1 MSSFMKSFASSV
13 QRCRRGPAV
22 WLFPLIAG
30 FALSGP
36 LLAQNAAPSPPDAG
50 AAATDSGNG
59 SGRVRRGNFSP
70 EAVMAAAKEQFGVT
84 DDAEWGL
91 ISARIT
97 AVMDLRRSTGG
108 FGGAILRMGGAG
120 GGFRGNGGGRTANP
134 ELDAL
139 RTAVTDK
146 MPDAEIK
153 ARLDHYREVRKDNEA
168 KLAKAQEDLR
178 AVLTVRQ
185 EAIAVMYGLL
195 P

>member
-1 MSSFMKSFASSV
+1 LAVGF
-13 QRCRRGPAV
+13 GPLVA
-22 WLFPLIAG
+22 A
-30 FALSGP
+30 FALSGS
-36 LLAQNAAPSPPDAG
+36 LLAQDAAPPPADAG
-50 AAATDSGNG
+50 PASADTGNAN
-59 SGRVRRGNFSP
+59 GRGRRGNFSP
-70 EAVMAAAKEQFGVT
+70 EAAMAAAKEQFGVT
-84 DDAEWGL
+84 DDAEWSL
-91 ISARIT
+91 ISARIM

-108 FGGAILRMGGAG
+108 FGGGFLRMGGGG

-185 EAIAVMYGLL
+185 EAMAVMAGLL